1 MGMYKEFKKFAMRGN
16 VVDLAVGII
25 IGGAFSQIT
34 NSLVKDIIM
43 PPIGLIMGE
52 VDLAAYKILLRDAVP
67 AEQTADGEALA
78 EVAITYG
85 QFINVMINFLIIAF
99 CVFLLVKAINN
110 MRDAMEDPAQPDPS
124 PSTKS
129 CPFCC
134 SGIPV
139 KASRCPNC
147 TSQLDTAVG

>member
-1 MGMYKEFKKFAMRGN
+1 MGMLAEFKKFALRGN

-43 PPIGLIMGE
+43 PPIGLILGK
-52 VDLAAYKILLRDAVP
+52 VDLTSYKFVLREAVP
-67 AEQTADGEALA
+67 ADQTTDGEALA
-78 EVAITYG
+78 QVAITYG
-85 QFINVMINFLIIAF
+85 QFINVFINFLIIAF
-99 CVFLLVKAINN
+99 CVFLLVKAINRA
-110 MRDAMEDPAQPDPS
+110 RDAMEDPSQADPS

-147 TSQLDTAVG
+147 TSELEAATA